1 MRPLVSI
8 IVSSYNY
15 APYLRQAIDSA
26 LNQTYAPVEVVVV
39 DDGSTDASPDIIRS
53 YGSRVVPVFRR
64 NGGQAAA
71 QNSGFAASKGDIV
84 LILDSDDYLH
94 PEAIEVVVAQWR
106 PETAKAQF
114 YLDAVDAQGKKL
126 GARLPN
132 IPMTRGDVRSLVE
145 LYGYYP
151 SPPTSGNAY
160 ARRVLER
167 FLPMDE
173 AVWRR
178 GPDGL
183 LNALSALVGPVVSI
197 ERALGYYRIHGRN
210 MYAGTIDLPLIR
222 ANMRNELDRDAAIR
236 AELARL
242 GRPAPPRL
250 SLNIPAHCKAR
261 LISLRLDPAQHPV
274 PDDRCWRLTLDG
286 IIAAWR
292 FPHLTLGKRL
302 VASLVFPAL
311 AVTPR
316 SVLRRVLAP
325 LFRDSERPRLRLW
338 PTPLTQAPAS

>member
-15 APYLRQAIDSA
+15 AAYLRQAIDSA
-26 LNQTYAPVEVVVV
+26 LGQSYERVEVVVV

-53 YGSRVVPVFRR
+53 YGERVVPVFRR

-71 QNSGFAASKGDIV
+71 QNSGFAASSGDIV
-84 LILDSDDYLH
+84 LILDSDDYLARD
-94 PEAIEVVVAQWR
+94 AIAAVVDAWR
-106 PETAKAQF
+106 PGTVKAQF
-114 YLDAVDAQGKKL
+114 YLSAVDAKGNPL

-132 IPMTRGDVRSLVE
+132 IPMVRGDVRPLVE

-160 ARRVLER
+160 SRAFLER

-173 AVWRR
+173 TVWRR

-183 LNALSALVGPVVSI
+183 LNALAALTGPVVSI
-197 ERALGYYRIHGRN
+197 ERSLGFYRIHGRN

-236 AELARL
+236 AELARQ
-242 GRPAPPRL
+242 GRPPPSRL
-250 SLNIPAHCKAR
+250 ALNIPAHCKAR
-261 LISLRLDPAQHPV
+261 LISLRLDPEGHPV
-274 PDDRCWRLTLDG
+274 PGDLVGRLALDG
-286 IIAAWR
+286 IASCWR
-292 FPHLTLGKRL
+292 FPHLAPGKRL
-302 VASLVFPAL
+302 LASLAFPL
-311 AVTPR
+311 IAVMPR
-316 SVLRRVLAP
+316 GLLQRLLEP
-325 LFRDSERPRLRLW
+325 IFRDTKRVPSFRPRH
-338 PTPLTQAPAS
+338 AVAAAG